1 MKGWYNN
8 TLDQMVI
15 ENNLTM
21 EKIYKTI
28 NSYILKHKDI
38 NNNLILSI
46 DNSNYNIK
54 FYSIINSTMRFSI
67 GKKYFSVFINPI
79 KYKMILNEEK
89 MINLDIISI
98 SQLNHILKKY
108 SFNRAL
114 IYCPGCKNEFNENYF
129 SLDYDNLKFHE
140 NHPYVCIKETIFLKK
155 LSNNNFDSFFNENF
169 NFIDQEI
176 EPKKYEP
183 NFELYFKNCEIIL
196 KTNKLH
202 IFSDKNKNRIKMF
215 DIVASLINSNS
226 LIHYFGHKGIGKTLY
241 LIGVLKYLIPH
252 DIVGTFYI
260 NCKTLSNLETPLEI
274 KQLIIDEIP
283 FLFYKNYDDYINCAK
298 AIINY
303 QFNENGKTSSFFE
316 LVNVVIDQIIENSE
330 KKSEYILVFDQY
342 NDKYDKDG
350 KELEN
355 LYDKLIK
362 NKNIKIKDITFSL
375 LTFSSMNNDD
385 IRKYKIHY
393 IKNKINKEN
402 YNHYSLGEIEN
413 YEYDLSIDND
423 GIYDKNLKKLGYG
436 LKYYNKLL
444 YYYKNQ
450 KEEEMGDFIQKIKTR
465 IRTNLFKFFDIDI
478 NDFSAPK
485 NLKILCSFSTN
496 TSYSKEKILKI
507 INNIPFKY
515 FDIIKE
521 KIKDEYL
528 IIFSYPLVGE
538 VLNEI
543 YSDIINANPY
553 IYNNL
558 INFDLDA
565 GGKEKLF
572 EKIITYFLNKESK
585 ININKV
591 YIEYF
596 KDYAI
601 NYHDEIEVLVLN
613 ENEKPEKN
621 IIIKL

>member
-46 DNSNYNIK
+46 DNSNFNIK

-89 MINLDIISI
+89 IINLDIISI

-155 LSNNNFDSFFNENF
+155 LSNNNFYSFFNENF
-169 NFIDQEI
+169 NFINQEI

-252 DIVGTFYI
+252 DIAGTFYI

-402 YNHYSLGEIEN
+402 YNN
-413 YEYDLSIDND
+413 Y
-423 GIYDKNLKKLGYG
+423 
-436 LKYYNKLL
+436 
-444 YYYKNQ
+444 
-450 KEEEMGDFIQKIKTR
+450 
-465 IRTNLFKFFDIDI
+465 
-478 NDFSAPK
+478 
-485 NLKILCSFSTN
+485 
-496 TSYSKEKILKI
+496 
-507 INNIPFKY
+507 
-515 FDIIKE
+515 
-521 KIKDEYL
+521 
-528 IIFSYPLVGE
+528 
-538 VLNEI
+538 
-543 YSDIINANPY
+543 
-553 IYNNL
+553 
-558 INFDLDA
+558 
-565 GGKEKLF
+565 
-572 EKIITYFLNKESK
+572 
-585 ININKV
+585 
-591 YIEYF
+591 
-596 KDYAI
+596 
-601 NYHDEIEVLVLN
+601 
-613 ENEKPEKN
+613 
-621 IIIKL
+621 